1 MAKWQCEHC
10 GEVHRSN
17 PRKCKNCGNSV
28 LTLYRGDGA
37 EESGWRKWIPF
48 L

>member
-1 MAKWQCEHC
+1 MGKWQCDDC

-17 PRKCKNCGNSV
+17 PRRCKNCGNSV
-28 LTLYRGDGA
+28 LSPYRGDGA
-37 EESGWRKWIPF
+37 ADEGWRKWIPF